1 MSLCGTDDER
11 RRRTSEDRATQ
22 PMEAGGWVSQW
33 QSNMNTNIQILLSTK
48 YWNIFI
54 LYLSA
59 FVYKQWRTALCL
71 LMGRDPTLSSPL
83 GAALRRYSCSP
94 QHTGCGVWGVTHGV
108 CCTGCYTGCGVGVL
122 HLGGWRGPL
131 RCKWRRDCVAEWFG
145 GFSRELVKS
154 QLFWQKSLLCVPECN
169 PKFTLLWKSVGCFM
183 LQKRPHTHP
192 WFIFSA
198 PEMMSSPP
206 SQGQFNF
213 GT

>member
-1 MSLCGTDDER
+1 MFFCKHICVHLE
-11 RRRTSEDRATQ
+11 
-22 PMEAGGWVSQW
+22 
-33 QSNMNTNIQILLSTK
+33 
-48 YWNIFI
+48 
-54 LYLSA
+54 A
-59 FVYKQWRTALCL
+59 FVCVFMYLWYVNKHRRAVLCL
-71 LMGRDPTLSSPL
+71 LMDRDRTLSSPL

-94 QHTGCGVWGVTHGV
+94 QHTGCGV
-108 CCTGCYTGCGVGVL
+108 L
-122 HLGGWRGPL
+122 HMGGWRGPL

-154 QLFWQKSLLCVPECN
+154 QLFWQKSLLCVRECN